1 MKTAINKK
9 SIRIKTVLLIK
20 CRFAG
25 FFFCI
30 VILIIYICLYVCF
43 SLRVFVLLS
52 LCLCFSL
59 HVLLSVWVCVILQQS
74 SSNVT
79 CYLSGRKY
87 NGNVSEYILL
97 KRPPFLY
104 SVCAG
109 SFNKTNNHTI
119 LIIILNILWHPINC
133 KHSNANQIAGFNSLV
148 IAILRWF
155 LCSFIFCVVH
165 WAASMNCICV
175 FDWGWGKEMR
185 GKKHTQNK

>member
-52 LCLCFSL
+52 LCLCFFLGECMCFSL
-59 HVLLSVWVCVILQQS
+59 HVLLSVCACVILQQS

-119 LIIILNILWHPINC
+119 LIIILNIL
-133 KHSNANQIAGFNSLV
+133 
-148 IAILRWF
+148 
-155 LCSFIFCVVH
+155 
-165 WAASMNCICV
+165 
-175 FDWGWGKEMR
+175 
-185 GKKHTQNK
+185 